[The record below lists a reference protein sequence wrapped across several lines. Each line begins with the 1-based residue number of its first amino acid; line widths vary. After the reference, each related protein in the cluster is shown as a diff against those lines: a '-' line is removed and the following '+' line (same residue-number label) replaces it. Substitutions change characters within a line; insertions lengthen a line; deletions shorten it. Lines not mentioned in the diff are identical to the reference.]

1 MTLWNKY
8 SELGHRFF
16 YIQLCLLLYNKSTLT
31 FFTMLWGK
39 LLNMFLLNFLFFF
52 WQITKPPA
60 GDFSE
65 KYFSAVDGGM
75 VEKKWSLQAIQ

>member
-1 MTLWNKY
+1 
-8 SELGHRFF
+8 
-16 YIQLCLLLYNKSTLT
+16 
-31 FFTMLWGK
+31 MLWGK

-65 KYFSAVDGGM
+65 KYFSAVDGGEKM
-75 VEKKWSLQAIQ
+75 VIASNSIKTSNLSLITVICAEQIPE